1 MHLQV
6 IDKGIPYNKYIN
18 SYPQISPYPQIQQSS
33 SLPHLPQYQQPPIAN
48 QYQQHPIGGYL
59 QQSSV
64 YQPPVGYQPPIG
76 YQQEMDQYVSQ
87 PDTLIAQQIATF
99 YTQAAS
105 QGRINSNA
113 VIDICAPNGV
123 SCTSDVAR
131 QILSTAAGPEQKAT
145 QDKFVYHIG
154 LYISKNIKR

>member
-1 MHLQV
+1 
-6 IDKGIPYNKYIN
+6 
-18 SYPQISPYPQIQQSS
+18 YPQIQQSS

-48 QYQQHPIGGYL
+48 QYQQPPIGGYL

-64 YQPPVGYQPPIG
+64 YQPTVGYQPPIG

-87 PDTLIAQQIATF
+87 PDPVIAQRIATF
-99 YTQAAS
+99 YTLATS
-105 QGRINSNA
+105 QGMINSNA

-123 SCTSDVAR
+123 ACTSDVAR
-131 QILSTAAGPEQKAT
+131 QILSTTAEPEQKVT

-154 LYISKNIKR
+154 LYFSKNIKC